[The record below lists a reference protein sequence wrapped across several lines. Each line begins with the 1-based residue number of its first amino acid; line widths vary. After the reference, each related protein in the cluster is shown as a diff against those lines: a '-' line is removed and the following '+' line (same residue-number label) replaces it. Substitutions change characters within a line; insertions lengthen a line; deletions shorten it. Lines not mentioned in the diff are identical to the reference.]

1 MPIGL
6 EVTVSNISAFL
17 MGIAPTISIIL
28 IILGG
33 IVYGLSFT
41 QPADSRGKWQN
52 MGLGLFIGGVII
64 SAVALGATAIQTTA
78 GGLLT

>member
-1 MPIGL
+1 MPTGL
-6 EVTVSNISAFL
+6 ETVASNISAFL
-17 MGIAPTISIIL
+17 MNIAPTISIIL

-52 MGLGLFIGGVII
+52 AGLSMVIGGVIVGAI
-64 SAVALGATAIQTTA
+64 AGAAVLIQETSA
-78 GGLLT
+78 GLLT